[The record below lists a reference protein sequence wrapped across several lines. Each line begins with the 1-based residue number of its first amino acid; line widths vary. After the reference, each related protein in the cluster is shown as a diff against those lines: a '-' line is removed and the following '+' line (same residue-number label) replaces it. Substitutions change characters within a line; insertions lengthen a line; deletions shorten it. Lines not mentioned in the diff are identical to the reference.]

1 MKNWIEHEY
10 LNKNV
15 IEGRLYQQNL
25 AMSVLKKGNTMIVAP
40 TAMGKTVIA
49 ALVSAE
55 RLKHYKNS
63 KILILAPS
71 KPLTLQHEHSFKK
84 FLKASVTSLTG
95 NDKPSDRKKLW
106 NENQVICATPQTIE
120 SDIISKEYNFE
131 DISLLILDEC
141 HHAVGSYSYV
151 YLAQKY
157 VQQAKNQL
165 ILGLTASPGWEESK
179 IKEVSHNIY
188 VNEIIIKSED
198 DADVAPY
205 FNQVQTKWIKVKL
218 TEELKEIKD
227 LLSETL
233 KIRLR
238 TLKKLGIIDSI
249 SKPSKR
255 EILVEQ
261 KRLQQKIASSSNPK
275 KEYFT
280 GVSILTEVINIMH
293 SQELLETQSIKTLN
307 NYFNKLE
314 KKKTKA
320 AKSLKNDYKFNKA
333 VLLTRRYKQQ
343 DIDHPKMKRLIELLN
358 QIIDDDKKSKVIV
371 FSQFRD
377 TTKSIYENCNKN
389 NLKALRFYGQASREN
404 DKGLSQ
410 KKQIETINAFKNEDY
425 NILISTSV
433 AEEGIDIPSVDYVI
447 LYEPVPSEIR
457 MIQRK
462 GRTGRKHSGEMFI
475 LMTKG
480 TLDESY
486 YWSSQR
492 KEKAMRNNVYNSHKK
507 EITLENYVAKKEDV
521 KVYDSNKNKIDTKE
535 VSDKAEVV
543 IYVDYRE
550 KNSNI
555 MRELDKIKCEV
566 KVRTMGV
573 GDYQITDDIIIE
585 RKTIDDFSKSI
596 TDKRLYQQAKELS
609 NNCQKPLMIIEGE
622 NIYHTF
628 LHPNAIRGALATIA
642 LDFKIPIIQTQNET
656 DTAFMLKR
664 IALREK
670 DKDNKKPVSIR
681 TQTKPVTLPEQQ
693 LFITE
698 SLPGIGPVS
707 AKNLLRHFKNVK
719 NIVNASKNELKDVEG
734 IGEKTATNIIDVT
747 QREYKE

>member
-1 MKNWIEHEY
+1 MKNWIDHKY
-10 LNKNV
+10 INKNT

-25 AMSVLKKGNTMIVAP
+25 AMSVLKKGNTMIIAP

-49 ALVSAE
+49 ALVAAE
-55 RLKHYKNS
+55 RLRNFENS

-71 KPLTLQHEHSFKK
+71 KPLALQHERSFNE
-84 FLKASVTSLTG
+84 FLNTTVASLTG
-95 NDKPSDRKKLW
+95 NDKPEDRKKLW
-106 NENQVICATPQTIE
+106 EENQVICATPQTVE
-120 SDIISKEYNFE
+120 SDIISREYDFK
-131 DISLLILDEC
+131 DVSLIVFDEC

-157 VQQAKNQL
+157 IQQAKNQL
-165 ILGLTASPGWEESK
+165 ILGLTASPGWEEKK

-198 DADVAPY
+198 DPDVAPY
-205 FNQVQTKWIKVKL
+205 FNQVETKWIKVKL
-218 TEELKEIKD
+218 NKELQEIKD
-227 LLSETL
+227 LISETL
-233 KIRLR
+233 KIRLK

-249 SKPSKR
+249 SKPSKK

-261 KRLQQKIASSSNPK
+261 ARLQQKIASSSMPK

-280 GVSILTEVINIMH
+280 GISILTEVINIMH
-293 SQELLETQSIKTLN
+293 SEELLETQTIQTLS
-307 NYFNKLE
+307 NYFDKLE
-314 KKKTKA
+314 KKKTRA
-320 AKSLKNDYKFNKA
+320 SKSLKNDYKFNKA
-333 VLLTRRYKQQ
+333 VMLTRKYLEQG
-343 DIDHPKMKRLIELLN
+343 IDHPKVKRLMKLLE
-358 QIIDDDKKSKVIV
+358 QIIREDENNKIIV

-377 TTKSIYENCNKN
+377 TTKSIHEYCEKN
-389 NLKALRFYGQASREN
+389 NIKSLRFYGQASREN

-410 KKQIETINAFKNEDY
+410 KKQIKTLEAFKNEDY
-425 NILISTSV
+425 NVLISTSV

-462 GRTGRKHSGEMFI
+462 GRTGRKHKGEMFI

-492 KEKAMRNNVYNSHKK
+492 KERAMKNNIYNSYKK
-507 EITLENYVAKKEDV
+507 EHYTLDNYVADEKDVTSYNINTETDEEDA
-521 KVYDSNKNKIDTKE
+521 D
-535 VSDKAEVV
+535 VV

-550 KNSNI
+550 KNSNM
-555 MRELDKIKCEV
+555 MRELDKINCLIKV
-566 KVRTMGV
+566 KSMGV

-585 RKTIDDFSKSI
+585 RKTVEDFSKSI
-596 TDKRLYQQAKELS
+596 TDKRLYQQAKELAT
-609 NNCQKPLMIIEGE
+609 NCQKPLMIIEGE
-622 NIYHTF
+622 NIYHSF
-628 LHPNAIRGALATIA
+628 LHPNAIRGALASIA

-664 IALREK
+664 IALREQEK
-670 DKDNKKPVSIR
+670 NHKKPVSIR
-681 TQTKPVTLPEQQ
+681 TQTKPVTLKEQQ

-698 SLPGIGPVS
+698 SLPGIGPVM
-707 AKNLLRHFKNVK
+707 AKSLLRHFKTVRNM
-719 NIVNASKNELKDVEG
+719 INASKNELKDVEG
-734 IGEKTATNIIDVT
+734 IGEKTANNIIDVT

>member
-410 KKQIETINAFKNEDY
+410 KKQIETINAFKSEDY

-521 KVYDSNKNKIDTKE
+521 KVYDSNKNKIDTQE
-535 VSDKAEVV
+535 VSDEAEVV

-555 MRELDKIKCEV
+555 MRELDKINCEV
-566 KVRTMGV
+566 NVRTMCV

-747 QREYKE
+747 QREFKE

>member
-333 VLLTRRYKQQ
+333 VLLTRRYK
-343 DIDHPKMKRLIELLN
+343 P
-358 QIIDDDKKSKVIV
+358 
-371 FSQFRD
+371 
-377 TTKSIYENCNKN
+377 
-389 NLKALRFYGQASREN
+389 
-404 DKGLSQ
+404 
-410 KKQIETINAFKNEDY
+410 
-425 NILISTSV
+425 
-433 AEEGIDIPSVDYVI
+433 
-447 LYEPVPSEIR
+447 
-457 MIQRK
+457 
-462 GRTGRKHSGEMFI
+462 
-475 LMTKG
+475 
-480 TLDESY
+480 
-486 YWSSQR
+486 
-492 KEKAMRNNVYNSHKK
+492 
-507 EITLENYVAKKEDV
+507 
-521 KVYDSNKNKIDTKE
+521 
-535 VSDKAEVV
+535 
-543 IYVDYRE
+543 
-550 KNSNI
+550 
-555 MRELDKIKCEV
+555 
-566 KVRTMGV
+566 
-573 GDYQITDDIIIE
+573 
-585 RKTIDDFSKSI
+585 
-596 TDKRLYQQAKELS
+596 
-609 NNCQKPLMIIEGE
+609 
-622 NIYHTF
+622 
-628 LHPNAIRGALATIA
+628 
-642 LDFKIPIIQTQNET
+642 
-656 DTAFMLKR
+656 
-664 IALREK
+664 
-670 DKDNKKPVSIR
+670 
-681 TQTKPVTLPEQQ
+681 
-693 LFITE
+693 
-698 SLPGIGPVS
+698 
-707 AKNLLRHFKNVK
+707 
-719 NIVNASKNELKDVEG
+719 SKNEE
-734 IGEKTATNIIDVT
+734 INRIT
-747 QREYKE
+747 

>member
-1 MKNWIEHEY
+1 MKNWIEHKY
-10 LNKNV
+10 INKNT

-25 AMSVLKKGNTMIVAP
+25 AMSVLKKGNTMIIAP

-49 ALVSAE
+49 ALIAAE
-55 RLKHYKNS
+55 RLKNFENS

-71 KPLTLQHEHSFKK
+71 KPLTIQHEKSFKE
-84 FLKASVTSLTG
+84 FLKAKVCSLTG
-95 NDKPSDRKKLW
+95 NDKPEDRQKMW
-106 NENQVICATPQTIE
+106 NQSNVICATPQTVE
-120 SDIISKEYNFE
+120 SDVISRLYDFK
-131 DISLLILDEC
+131 DISLIVFDEC

-157 VQQAKNQL
+157 VQQADNQL
-165 ILGLTASPGWEESK
+165 ILGLTASPGWEKSK

-188 VNEIIIKSED
+188 INEIIIKSED
-198 DADVAPY
+198 DPDVAPY
-205 FNQVQTKWIKVKL
+205 FNEVRVKWIKVKL
-218 TEELKEIKD
+218 NKELEEIKN
-227 LLSETL
+227 LIQETL
-233 KIRLR
+233 KIRLK

-249 SKPSKR
+249 SNPSKK

-261 KRLQQKIASSSNPK
+261 SRLQQKIASESTPK

-280 GVSILTEVINIMH
+280 GISILTEVINIMH
-293 SQELLETQSIKTLN
+293 SKELLETQTIETLN
-307 NYFNKLE
+307 NYFNRLE

-320 AKSLKNDYKFNKA
+320 SRSLKNDYKFNKA
-333 VLLTRRYKQQ
+333 VMLTRKYLEKE
-343 DIDHPKMKRLIELLN
+343 IDHPKIKRLIELIQDLLKE
-358 QIIDDDKKSKVIV
+358 DKDNKIIV

-377 TTKSIYENCNKN
+377 TTKSIHNYCEKN
-389 NLKALRFYGQASREN
+389 NIKSIRFYGQASHDN

-410 KKQIETINAFKNEDY
+410 KKQIEVIDKFKNEDI
-425 NILISTSV
+425 NVLISTSV

-462 GRTGRKHSGEMFI
+462 GRTGRKHQGEMFI

-492 KEKAMRNNVYNSHKK
+492 KERAMKSNIYNSYRKNS
-507 EITLENYVAKKEDV
+507 ITLDNHIADKNDV
-521 KVYDSNKNKIDTKE
+521 KVRESVYGDPDN
-535 VSDKAEVV
+535 AEAVL
-543 IYVDYRE
+543 YVDYRE

-555 MRELDKIKCEV
+555 MRELDKINCAV
-566 KVRTMGV
+566 KVKTMAV
-573 GDYQITDDIIIE
+573 GDYQITDEIIIE
-585 RKTIDDFSKSI
+585 RKTVEDFSKSI
-596 TDKRLYQQAKELS
+596 TDKRLYQQAKQLAS
-609 NNCQKPLMIIEGE
+609 NCKKPLMIIEGE

-628 LHPNAIRGALATIA
+628 LHPNAIRGALASIA

-664 IALREK
+664 IALREQ
-670 DKDNKKPVSIR
+670 DKNSRTEVSVR
-681 TQTKPVTLPEQQ
+681 TQTKPVTLKEQQ

-707 AKNLLRHFKNVK
+707 AKSLLRHFKTVK
-719 NIVNASKNELKDVEG
+719 NLVNASKKELKEVDG
-734 IGEKTATNIIDVT
+734 IGEKTATGIIDVT

>member
-1 MKNWIEHEY
+1 MNNYIEHEF
-10 LNKNV
+10 LKENS

-25 AMSVLKKGNTMIVAP
+25 AMQVLKKGNTMIIAP

-55 RLKHYKNS
+55 RLKNFDNS

-71 KPLTLQHEHSFKK
+71 KPLALQHERSFTE
-84 FLKASVTSLTG
+84 FLNVDVASLTG
-95 NDKPSDRKKLW
+95 NDKPSDRRKLW
-106 NENQVICATPQTIE
+106 EENRVICATPQTVE
-120 SDIISKEYNFE
+120 SDIISREYDFS
-131 DISLLILDEC
+131 DVSLIIFDEC

-165 ILGLTASPGWEESK
+165 ILGLTASPGWEEKK
-179 IKEVSHNIY
+179 IKEVSRNIY
-188 VNEIIIKSED
+188 INEIIIKSED
-198 DADVAPY
+198 DPDVAPY
-205 FNQVQTKWIKVKL
+205 FNQVETKWIKVKL
-218 TEELKEIKD
+218 TPELQEIKD

-233 KIRLR
+233 KIRLQ
-238 TLKKLGIIDSI
+238 TLKKLGIIDSV
-249 SKPSKR
+249 SRPSKR
-255 EILVEQ
+255 EVLVEQ
-261 KRLQQKIASSSNPK
+261 AKIQNKIASSGNPK

-307 NYFNKLE
+307 SYFNKLE

-333 VLLTRRYKQQ
+333 VMLSRKFE
-343 DIDHPKMKRLIELLN
+343 DSGIDHPKMKRLIVLIN
-358 QIIDDDKKSKVIV
+358 QILEQDSSNKIIV

-377 TTKSIYENCNKN
+377 TTKSIFEKCEEEKI
-389 NLKALRFYGQASREN
+389 KALRFYGQATREN

-410 KKQIETINAFKNEDY
+410 KKQIETIDKFKNEDI
-425 NILISTSV
+425 NVLISTSV

-492 KEKAMRNNVYNSHKK
+492 KEKAMRSTVYNSYKNDKYTLDNNFAK
-507 EITLENYVAKKEDV
+507 EEDV
-521 KVYDSNKNKIDTKE
+521 TPLNLETTSDT
-535 VSDKAEVV
+535 AEVE
-543 IYVDYRE
+543 IFVDYRE
-550 KNSNI
+550 KNSNM
-555 MRELDKIKCEV
+555 MRELDKINCKINV
-566 KVRTMGV
+566 KSMSV

-585 RKTIDDFSKSI
+585 RKTVEDFSKSI
-596 TDKRLYQQAKELS
+596 TDKRLYQQAKELVS
-609 NNCQKPLMIIEGE
+609 NCSKPLMIVEGP
-622 NIYHTF
+622 NIYHSF
-628 LHPNAIRGALATIA
+628 LHPNAIRGALASVT
-642 LDFKIPIIQTQNET
+642 LDFKIPVIQTQNET
-656 DTAFMLKR
+656 DTALMIKR

-670 DKDNKKPVSIR
+670 KKDNSKPVSVR
-681 TQTKPVTLPEQQ
+681 TQTKPVTLVEQQ

-698 SLPGIGPVS
+698 SLPSIGPVS
-707 AKNLLRHFKNVK
+707 AKKLLLHFKTIRNL
-719 NIVNASKNELKDVEG
+719 INASKKELKEVEG
-734 IGEKTATNIIDVT
+734 IGEKTAKNIIDVT
-747 QREYKE
+747 NREFKE

>member
-1 MKNWIEHEY
+1 MKNWIEHKY
-10 LNKNV
+10 INKNT
-15 IEGRLYQQNL
+15 IEGRLNQQNL
-25 AMSVLKKGNTMIVAP
+25 AMSVLKKGNTMIIAP

-49 ALVSAE
+49 ALIAAE
-55 RLKHYKNS
+55 RLKNFENS

-71 KPLTLQHEHSFKK
+71 KPLTIQHEKSFKE
-84 FLKASVTSLTG
+84 FLKAKVCSLTG
-95 NDKPSDRKKLW
+95 NDKPEDRQKMW
-106 NENQVICATPQTIE
+106 NQSNVICATPQTVE
-120 SDIISKEYNFE
+120 SDVISRLYDFK
-131 DISLLILDEC
+131 DISLIVFDEC

-157 VQQAKNQL
+157 VQQADNQL
-165 ILGLTASPGWEESK
+165 ILGLTASPGWEKSK

-188 VNEIIIKSED
+188 INEIIIKSED
-198 DADVAPY
+198 DPDVAPY
-205 FNQVQTKWIKVKL
+205 FNEVRVKWIKVKL
-218 TEELKEIKD
+218 NKELEEIKN
-227 LLSETL
+227 LIQETL
-233 KIRLR
+233 KIRLK

-249 SKPSKR
+249 SNPSKK

-261 KRLQQKIASSSNPK
+261 SRLQQKIASESTPK

-280 GVSILTEVINIMH
+280 GISILTEVINIMH
-293 SQELLETQSIKTLN
+293 SKELLETQTIETLN
-307 NYFNKLE
+307 NYFNRLE

-320 AKSLKNDYKFNKA
+320 SRSLKNDYKFNKA
-333 VLLTRRYKQQ
+333 VMLTRKYLEKE
-343 DIDHPKMKRLIELLN
+343 IDHPKIKRLIELIQDLLKE
-358 QIIDDDKKSKVIV
+358 DKNNKIIV

-377 TTKSIYENCNKN
+377 TTKSIHNYCEKN
-389 NLKALRFYGQASREN
+389 NIKSIRFYGQASHDN

-410 KKQIETINAFKNEDY
+410 KKQIEVIDKFKNEDI
-425 NILISTSV
+425 NVLISTSV

-462 GRTGRKHSGEMFI
+462 GRTGRKHQGEMFI

-492 KEKAMRNNVYNSHKK
+492 KERAMKSNIYNSYRKNS
-507 EITLENYVAKKEDV
+507 ITLDNHIADKNDV
-521 KVYDSNKNKIDTKE
+521 KVRESVYGDPDN
-535 VSDKAEVV
+535 AEAVL
-543 IYVDYRE
+543 YVDYRE

-555 MRELDKIKCEV
+555 MRELDKINCAV
-566 KVRTMGV
+566 KVKTMAV
-573 GDYQITDDIIIE
+573 GDFQITDEIIIE
-585 RKTIDDFSKSI
+585 RKTVEDFSKSI
-596 TDKRLYQQAKELS
+596 TDKRLYQQAKQLAS
-609 NNCQKPLMIIEGE
+609 NCKKPLMIIEGE

-628 LHPNAIRGALATIA
+628 LHPNAIRGALASIA

-664 IALREK
+664 IALREQ
-670 DKDNKKPVSIR
+670 DKNSRTEVSVR
-681 TQTKPVTLPEQQ
+681 TQTKPVTLKEQQ

-707 AKNLLRHFKNVK
+707 AKSLLRHFKTVK
-719 NIVNASKNELKDVEG
+719 NLVNASKKELKEVDG
-734 IGEKTATNIIDVT
+734 IGEKTATGIIDVT

>member
-433 AEEGIDIPSVDYVI
+433 EEEGIDIPSVDY
-447 LYEPVPSEIR
+447 
-457 MIQRK
+457 
-462 GRTGRKHSGEMFI
+462 
-475 LMTKG
+475 
-480 TLDESY
+480 
-486 YWSSQR
+486 
-492 KEKAMRNNVYNSHKK
+492 
-507 EITLENYVAKKEDV
+507 
-521 KVYDSNKNKIDTKE
+521 
-535 VSDKAEVV
+535 
-543 IYVDYRE
+543 
-550 KNSNI
+550 
-555 MRELDKIKCEV
+555 
-566 KVRTMGV
+566 
-573 GDYQITDDIIIE
+573 II
-585 RKTIDDFSKSI
+585 
-596 TDKRLYQQAKELS
+596 
-609 NNCQKPLMIIEGE
+609 
-622 NIYHTF
+622 
-628 LHPNAIRGALATIA
+628 
-642 LDFKIPIIQTQNET
+642 
-656 DTAFMLKR
+656 
-664 IALREK
+664 
-670 DKDNKKPVSIR
+670 
-681 TQTKPVTLPEQQ
+681 
-693 LFITE
+693 
-698 SLPGIGPVS
+698 
-707 AKNLLRHFKNVK
+707 
-719 NIVNASKNELKDVEG
+719 
-734 IGEKTATNIIDVT
+734 
-747 QREYKE
+747 

>member
-1 MKNWIEHEY
+1 MNNYIEHEY
-10 LNKNV
+10 LKENS

-25 AMSVLKKGNTMIVAP
+25 AMQVLKKGNTMIIAP

-55 RLKHYKNS
+55 RLKNFEKS

-71 KPLTLQHEHSFKK
+71 KPLALQHERSFTE
-84 FLKASVTSLTG
+84 FLNVDVASLTG

-106 NENQVICATPQTIE
+106 EENRVICATPQTVE
-120 SDIISKEYNFE
+120 SDIISREYDFS
-131 DISLLILDEC
+131 DVSLIIFDEC

-165 ILGLTASPGWEESK
+165 ILGLTASPGWEEKK
-179 IKEVSHNIY
+179 IKEVSRNIY
-188 VNEIIIKSED
+188 VNEVIIKSED
-198 DADVAPY
+198 DPDVAPY
-205 FNQVQTKWIKVKL
+205 FNQVETKWIKVKL
-218 TEELKEIKD
+218 TPELQEIKD

-233 KIRLR
+233 KMRLK
-238 TLKKLGIIDSI
+238 TLKKLGIIDSV
-249 SKPSKR
+249 SRPSKR
-255 EILVEQ
+255 EVLVEQ
-261 KRLQQKIASSSNPK
+261 ARLQNKIASSGNPK

-333 VLLTRRYKQQ
+333 VMLSRKFE
-343 DIDHPKMKRLIELLN
+343 DKGIDHPKMKRLIVLIK
-358 QIIDDDKKSKVIV
+358 QILEQNPENKIIV

-377 TTKSIYENCNKN
+377 TTKSIFEKCEEEKIN
-389 NLKALRFYGQASREN
+389 ALRFYGQATREN

-410 KKQIETINAFKNEDY
+410 KKQIETIEKFKNE
-425 NILISTSV
+425 NVNVLISTSV
-433 AEEGIDIPSVDYVI
+433 AEEGIDIPSVDYVV

-492 KEKAMRNNVYNSHKK
+492 KEKAMRSTVYNSYKNDKYTLDNNFAK
-507 EITLENYVAKKEDV
+507 EEDV
-521 KVYDSNKNKIDTKE
+521 TPLNLETTSDT
-535 VSDKAEVV
+535 AEVE
-543 IYVDYRE
+543 IFVDYRE
-550 KNSNI
+550 KNSNM
-555 MRELDKIKCEV
+555 MRELDKINCKINV
-566 KVRTMGV
+566 KSMSV
-573 GDYQITDDIIIE
+573 GDYQITNDIIIE
-585 RKTIDDFSKSI
+585 RKTVEDFSKSI
-596 TDKRLYQQAKELS
+596 TDKRLYQQAKELVS
-609 NNCQKPLMIIEGE
+609 NCSKPLMIVEGP
-622 NIYHTF
+622 NIYHSF
-628 LHPNAIRGALATIA
+628 LHPNAIRGALASIT
-642 LDFKIPIIQTQNET
+642 LDFKIPVIQTQNET
-656 DTAFMLKR
+656 DTALMIKR

-670 DKDNKKPVSIR
+670 DKDNAKPVSVR
-681 TQTKPVTLPEQQ
+681 TQTKPVTLVEQQ

-698 SLPGIGPVS
+698 SLPNIGPVS
-707 AKNLLRHFKNVK
+707 AKKLLIHFKTIRNL
-719 NIVNASKNELKDVEG
+719 INASKKELKEVEG
-734 IGEKTATNIIDVT
+734 IGEKTAKNIIDVT
-747 QREYKE
+747 NREFKD

>member
-1 MKNWIEHEY
+1 MNNFIEHEY
-10 LNKNV
+10 LNKNT
-15 IEGRLYQQNL
+15 IEGRKYQQNL
-25 AMSVLKKGNTMIVAP
+25 AMSVLKKGNTMIIAP
-40 TAMGKTVIA
+40 TAMGKTVVA
-49 ALVSAE
+49 ALVAAE
-55 RLKHYKNS
+55 RLKHNKDS

-71 KPLTLQHEHSFKK
+71 KPLTLQHEKSFKN
-84 FLKASVTSLTG
+84 FLSTSVVSLTG

-106 NENQVICATPQTIE
+106 EDNQVICATPQTVE
-120 SDIISKEYNFE
+120 SDIISREYNFT
-131 DISLLILDEC
+131 DVSLIIFDEC

-165 ILGLTASPGWEESK
+165 ILGLTASPGWEEKK
-179 IKEVSHNIY
+179 IKEVSRNIY

-198 DADVAPY
+198 DPDVAPY
-205 FNQVQTKWIKVKL
+205 FNFVQTKWIKVKL
-218 TEELKEIKD
+218 TPELQEIKNLIND
-227 LLSETL
+227 TL
-233 KIRLR
+233 KMRLK

-249 SKPSKR
+249 AKPSKR
-255 EILVEQ
+255 EVLVEQ
-261 KRLQQKIASSSNPK
+261 ARLQQKIASESMPK

-320 AKSLKNDYKFNKA
+320 ARSLKNDYKFNKA
-333 VLLTRRYKQQ
+333 VMLARKYQEKG
-343 DIDHPKMKRLIELLN
+343 IDHPKMIRLIQLLE
-358 QIIDDDKKSKVIV
+358 QILKENKDNKIIV

-377 TTKSIYENCNKN
+377 TTKSIYENCEKHNIN
-389 NLKALRFYGQASREN
+389 ALRFYGQASRDN

-410 KKQIETINAFKNEDY
+410 KKQIETIDAFKNEDY
-425 NILISTSV
+425 NVLISTSV

-462 GRTGRKHSGEMFI
+462 GRTGRKHQGEMFI

-492 KEKAMRNNVYNSHKK
+492 KERAMRNTVYNSYKK
-507 EITLENYVAKKEDV
+507 DNITLDNHYAKDDE
-521 KVYDSNKNKIDTKE
+521 I
-535 VSDKAEVV
+535 VSYNTETSDDDAEAV

-550 KNSNI
+550 KNSNM
-555 MRELDKIKCEV
+555 MRELDKIKCLIKV
-566 KVRTMGV
+566 KSMSV

-585 RKTIDDFSKSI
+585 RKTVEDFSKSI
-596 TDKRLYQQAKELS
+596 TDKRLYQQAKELVS
-609 NNCQKPLMIIEGE
+609 NCKKPLMIIEGE

-628 LHPNAIRGALATIA
+628 LHPNAIRGAMASIT
-642 LDFKIPIIQTQNET
+642 LDFRIPIIQTQNET
-656 DTAFMLKR
+656 DTAFMIKR
-664 IALREK
+664 IALREQ
-670 DKDNKKPVSIR
+670 DKDDKKPVSVR

-698 SLPGIGPVS
+698 SLPNIGPVS
-707 AKNLLRHFKNVK
+707 AKKLLKHFKTVK
-719 NIVNASKNELKDVEG
+719 NLINASKKELKDVEG
-734 IGEKTATNIIDVT
+734 IGEKTAANIIDVT
-747 QREYKE
+747 TSEFKD

>member
-1 MKNWIEHEY
+1 MNNFIEHEY
-10 LNKNV
+10 LNKDT

-25 AMSVLKKGNTMIVAP
+25 AMNVLKKGNTMIIAP
-40 TAMGKTVIA
+40 TAMGKTVVA

-55 RLKHYKNS
+55 RLKNFKDS

-71 KPLTLQHEHSFKK
+71 KPLTLQHEKSFKN
-84 FLKASVTSLTG
+84 FLNTSVVSLTG

-106 NENQVICATPQTIE
+106 NENQVICATPQTVE
-120 SDIISKEYNFE
+120 SDIISREYNFN
-131 DISLLILDEC
+131 DVSLIIFDEC

-157 VQQAKNQL
+157 VQQGKNQL
-165 ILGLTASPGWEESK
+165 ILGLTASPGWEKSK
-179 IKEVSHNIY
+179 IKEVSKNIY

-198 DADVAPY
+198 DPDVAPY

-218 TEELKEIKD
+218 TPELQEIKD
-227 LLSETL
+227 LISKTL
-233 KIRLR
+233 KIRLK

-249 SKPSKR
+249 SKPSKK

-261 KRLQQKIASSSNPK
+261 SRLQQKIASSSVPK

-280 GVSILTEVINIMH
+280 GISILTEVINIMH
-293 SQELLETQSIKTLN
+293 SQELLETQSINTLN

-333 VLLTRRYKQQ
+333 VLLTRKYVDKG
-343 DIDHPKMKRLIELLN
+343 IDHPKMIRLVEIIQELIKQN
-358 QIIDDDKKSKVIV
+358 PENKIIV

-377 TTKSIYENCNKN
+377 TTKTIYENCQKNKI
-389 NLKALRFYGQASREN
+389 KSLRFYGQASRDN

-410 KKQIETINAFKNEDY
+410 KKQIETIDSFKNEDY
-425 NILISTSV
+425 NVLISTSV
-433 AEEGIDIPSVDYVI
+433 AEEGIDIPAVDYVI

-462 GRTGRKHSGEMFI
+462 GRTGRKHEGEMFI

-492 KEKAMRNNVYNSHKK
+492 KERAMRSNVYNSYRKDS
-507 EITLENYVAKKEDV
+507 ITLDNHVADKEDITS
-521 KVYDSNKNKIDTKE
+521 YNPNTITTEDN
-535 VSDKAEVV
+535 AEVE

-550 KNSNI
+550 KNSNM
-555 MRELDKIKCEV
+555 MRELDKINCKINV
-566 KVRTMGV
+566 KTMTV

-585 RKTIDDFSKSI
+585 RKTVEDFSKSI
-596 TDKRLYQQAKELS
+596 TDKRLYQQAKELV
-609 NNCQKPLMIIEGE
+609 NNCRKPLIIIEGE

-628 LHPNAIRGALATIA
+628 LHPNAIRGALTAIA
-642 LDFKIPIIQTQNET
+642 IDFRIPIIQTQNET
-656 DTAFMLKR
+656 DTAFMIKR
-664 IALREK
+664 IAIREQEK
-670 DKDNKKPVSIR
+670 DNRKPVSVR

-707 AKNLLRHFKNVK
+707 AKKLLSYFKTVK
-719 NIVNASKNELKDVEG
+719 NIINASKNDLKKVEG
-734 IGEKTATNIIDVT
+734 IGEKTATNILDVT
-747 QREYKE
+747 NSEFKE

>member
-1 MKNWIEHEY
+1 MNNYIEHEY
-10 LNKNV
+10 LKENS

-25 AMSVLKKGNTMIVAP
+25 AMQVLKKGNTMIIAP

-55 RLKHYKNS
+55 RLKNFENS

-71 KPLTLQHEHSFKK
+71 KPLALQHERSFTE
-84 FLKASVTSLTG
+84 FLNVDVASLTG
-95 NDKPSDRKKLW
+95 NDKPSERKKLW
-106 NENQVICATPQTIE
+106 EENRVICATPQTVE
-120 SDIISKEYNFE
+120 SDIISREYDFS
-131 DISLLILDEC
+131 DVSLIIFDEC

-165 ILGLTASPGWEESK
+165 ILGLTASPGWEEKK
-179 IKEVSHNIY
+179 IKEVSRNIY
-188 VNEIIIKSED
+188 VNEVIIKSED
-198 DADVAPY
+198 DPDVAPY
-205 FNQVQTKWIKVKL
+205 FNQVETKWIKVKL
-218 TEELKEIKD
+218 TPELQEIKD

-233 KIRLR
+233 KMRLK
-238 TLKKLGIIDSI
+238 TLKKLGIIDSV
-249 SKPSKR
+249 SRPSKR
-255 EILVEQ
+255 EVLVEQ
-261 KRLQQKIASSSNPK
+261 ARLQNKIASSGNPK

-333 VLLTRRYKQQ
+333 VMLSRKFE
-343 DIDHPKMKRLIELLN
+343 DKGIDHPKMKRLIVLIK
-358 QIIDDDKKSKVIV
+358 QILEQNPENKIIV

-377 TTKSIYENCNKN
+377 TTKSIFEKCEEEKIN
-389 NLKALRFYGQASREN
+389 ALRFYGQATREN

-410 KKQIETINAFKNEDY
+410 KKQIETIDKFKNEDV
-425 NILISTSV
+425 NVLISTSV
-433 AEEGIDIPSVDYVI
+433 AEEGIDIPSVDYVV

-492 KEKAMRNNVYNSHKK
+492 KEKAMRSTVYNSYKNDKYNLDNNFAK
-507 EITLENYVAKKEDV
+507 EEDV
-521 KVYDSNKNKIDTKE
+521 TPLNLETTSDT
-535 VSDKAEVV
+535 AEVE
-543 IYVDYRE
+543 IFVDYRE
-550 KNSNI
+550 KNSNM
-555 MRELDKIKCEV
+555 MRELDKINCKINV
-566 KVRTMGV
+566 KSMSV
-573 GDYQITDDIIIE
+573 GDYQITNDIIIE
-585 RKTIDDFSKSI
+585 RKTVEDFSKSI
-596 TDKRLYQQAKELS
+596 TDKRLYQQAKELVS
-609 NNCQKPLMIIEGE
+609 NCSKPLMIVEGP
-622 NIYHTF
+622 NIYHSF
-628 LHPNAIRGALATIA
+628 LHPNAIRGALASIT
-642 LDFKIPIIQTQNET
+642 LDFKIPVIQTQNET
-656 DTAFMLKR
+656 DTALMIKR

-670 DKDNKKPVSIR
+670 DKDNAKPVSVR
-681 TQTKPVTLPEQQ
+681 TQTKPVTLVEQQ

-698 SLPGIGPVS
+698 SLPNIGPVS
-707 AKNLLRHFKNVK
+707 AKKLLIHFKTIRNL
-719 NIVNASKNELKDVEG
+719 INASKKELKEVEG
-734 IGEKTATNIIDVT
+734 IGEKTAKNIIDVT
-747 QREYKE
+747 NREFKE